1 LSGLD
6 KTGHFRHSNPGKGDD
21 VIDFLKQFFTWWN
34 GRTLG
39 LWLYTW
45 RKGEFVGEDEFGNR
59 YYRAPSALP
68 QSIAERRW
76 VVYNGY
82 AEASMIPP
90 GWHGWMHHRDAEPPA
105 KNDYKTREWEKPH
118 QPNLTGTA
126 RAYRPPGSIIGSARP
141 KVAPPDYE
149 AWRPE

>member
-1 LSGLD
+1 M
-6 KTGHFRHSNPGKGDD
+6 
-21 VIDFLKQFFTWWN
+21 IDFLKQFFTWWN

-39 LWLYTW
+39 LALYTW
-45 RKGEFVGEDEFGNR
+45 RNGEFVGEDEFGNR

-90 GWHGWMHHRDAEPPA
+90 GWHGWMHHRDAQPPTT
-105 KNDYKTREWEKPH
+105 DGYKPREWEKPH
-118 QPNLTGTA
+118 QPNLTGSA
-126 RAYRPPGSIIGSARP
+126 QAYRPPGSIVGSARP
-141 KVAPPDYE
+141 QRVAKPDYE